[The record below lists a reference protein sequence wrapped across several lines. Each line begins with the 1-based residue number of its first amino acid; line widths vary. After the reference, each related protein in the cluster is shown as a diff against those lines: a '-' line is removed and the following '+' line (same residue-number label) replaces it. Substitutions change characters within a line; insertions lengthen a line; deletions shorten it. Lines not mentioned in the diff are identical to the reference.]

1 MNKTA
6 YRLPTSKA
14 LLALEATVRLGSA
27 TLAARELLV
36 TQTAISHRL
45 KDLEEQL
52 GKPLFCRHGRTLAP
66 TAEALS
72 LAEAVR
78 SSAGILD
85 TAWNS
90 IQSPAARDTLTISML
105 PALASKWL
113 ALRLS
118 DMLGEVRSANLRI
131 SASRELVDFQ
141 RDGVD
146 AAIRYG
152 VGNWPAV
159 QARRIADEIVAP
171 VMAPSLA
178 RQLDLSSPQALSG
191 VTLLCCDN
199 PDSWDDWFAAS
210 GLERP
215 RDPGEIHFDEDATML
230 ESAIGGNGVALGR
243 FALAAHDIRT
253 GRLVAPFAFRMASRY
268 SYWFVQDQSAP
279 ERRST
284 EEFFTWARKC
294 LTRDAQMQP
303 EARPQERP

>member
-6 YRLPTSKA
+6 YRLPSSKS

-27 TLAARELLV
+27 TRAARELLV

-45 KDLEEQL
+45 KDLEDQL
-52 GKPLFCRHGRTLAP
+52 GKPLFCRHGRTLVP

-78 SSAGILD
+78 SSACILN

-90 IQSPAARDTLTISML
+90 IQSPAERDTLTISML

-131 SASRELVDFQ
+131 SASRELVDF
-141 RDGVD
+141 RCDGID

-159 QARRIADEIVAP
+159 RARHIADEFVAP

-178 RQLDLSSPQALSG
+178 RQIDPASPQALSG

-210 GLERP
+210 GHERP
-215 RDPGEIHFDEDATML
+215 RDPAEIHFDEDATML
-230 ESAIGGNGVALGR
+230 ESAIGGTGVALGR
-243 FALAAHDIRT
+243 FALTAHDLRT
-253 GRLVAPFAFRMASRY
+253 GRLVAPFSCRMTSRY
-268 SYWFVQDQSAP
+268 SYWFVQDHSAP

-294 LTRDAQMQP
+294 LSRDAQMQADAVQP
-303 EARPQERP
+303 GKP